1 MRGSIYLQIYNHFHF
16 LIMYFNLT
24 FYFFFLYIFMC
35 VHFYWLIRFN
45 GHKPTTK
52 KNFKYVIFYFF
63 KTQGKNNHA
72 PLPTMTKT
80 S

>member
-1 MRGSIYLQIYNHFHF
+1 MIFF
-16 LIMYFNLT
+16 LINHAGFNISS
-24 FYFFFLYIFMC
+24 YIFMC